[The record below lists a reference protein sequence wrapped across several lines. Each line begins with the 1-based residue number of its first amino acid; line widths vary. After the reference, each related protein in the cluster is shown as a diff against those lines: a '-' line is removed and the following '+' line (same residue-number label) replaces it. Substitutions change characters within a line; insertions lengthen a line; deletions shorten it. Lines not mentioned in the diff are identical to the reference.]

1 MKPDQDQE
9 IAAKY
14 IDNHSLIIAG
24 AGTGKTTTLLYKI
37 EYLIKQGIKENEI
50 LVISF
55 TNETVNNFINKCKY
69 KVNVYTFHKLANII
83 INSNKDIVGQEIL
96 EDCIRTYF
104 KNIPKKLKQ
113 KLCHSFCYS
122 LFTEKYYLK
131 RVDVYDDMS
140 LSTYFY
146 QIIKQVKANNISIND
161 LNINQFTKIEQIT
174 IYCIKNIIEY
184 YNQTLSVNNFID
196 FDELIIEA
204 TKYINDGLYTSNY
217 KYILVDEYQDISI
230 VRLDF
235 LKSLI
240 KNNNA
245 ILTAVGDDFQSIYG
259 FNGSNINLFYNFQ
272 KHFKNSKVFYI
283 KTTYRCPKKIIKKA
297 GEFIMKNPYQIKKE
311 IISKSKIKGKIIKI
325 RSTSYKRDLIRLI
338 KKYRKTNFS
347 VLILS
352 RNGFDINFY
361 KKKKNNIENSY
372 IVYKNET
379 IKNIRFLTIHKSK
392 GLEADIVIV
401 LNMAG
406 GYNGFPG
413 KTNTKLIN
421 KILSYKEEYKDAEER
436 RLFYV
441 ALTRAKIKIYLII
454 DKKGPSDF
462 ISEI

>member
-1 MKPDQDQE
+1 MKPDKDQE

-14 IDNHSLIIAG
+14 INNHSLIIAG

-37 EYLIKQGIKENEI
+37 NYLIENGVKESEI

-55 TNETVNNFINKCKY
+55 TNETVNNFISKCKY
-69 KVNVYTFHKLANII
+69 KIDVFTFHKLANII
-83 INSNKDIVGQEIL
+83 INSSKDIVGQEVL

-104 KNIPKKLKQ
+104 KNISKKLKQ

-122 LFTEKYYLK
+122 LFSEKYYLR

-146 QIIKQVKANNISIND
+146 QIINQVKANNIVIENLDINK
-161 LNINQFTKIEQIT
+161 FTKNEQIA
-174 IYCIKNIIEY
+174 IYCIKNIINY
-184 YNQTLSVNNFID
+184 YNQILRSNNIID
-196 FDELIIEA
+196 FDGLITEA
-204 TKYINDGLYTSNY
+204 TSYINKGLYKSNY
-217 KYILVDEYQDISI
+217 KYILVDEYQDISK

-240 KNNNA
+240 NNNNA

-259 FNGSNINLFYNFQ
+259 FNGSNINLFYDFQ
-272 KHFKNSKVFYI
+272 KHFKNSKIFYI
-283 KTTYRCPKKIIKKA
+283 KTTYRCPRRIIKKA
-297 GEFIMKNPYQIKKE
+297 GEFVMKNPFQIKKE
-311 IISKSKIKGKIIKI
+311 IMSKSKIKGKITKI
-325 RSTSYKRDLIRLI
+325 RSSSYKRDLIRLI
-338 KKYRKTNFS
+338 KKYKKTKYS
-347 VLILS
+347 ILVLS

-361 KKKKNNIENSY
+361 IKKKNSIQNSY
-372 IVYKNET
+372 IVYKNEL
-379 IKNIRFLTIHKSK
+379 IKNMRFLTIHKSK
-392 GLEADIVIV
+392 GLEADIVII
-401 LNMAG
+401 LNMAA

-421 KILSYKEEYKDAEER
+421 KILSYNEEYKDAEER

-441 ALTRAKIKIYLII
+441 ALTRAKIRTYLII
-454 DKKGPSDF
+454 DKKAPSDF